1 MYKYIDKPR
10 SKTPTPFGS
19 VSVADTLPLRSRTP
33 LPTTNI
39 PMSNTMQNPVPL
51 AKTEFSPD
59 SVYTFDRQATLTRS
73 VRDTRPTNAPLI
85 RSKTPGPEFGG
96 TTSSS
101 SSSKY
106 ANTMKPRSKTPTD
119 YEFSSNTL
127 QNRFANITV
136 MKLFSLYIFLLVDHY
151 NLFINNIWN

>member
-1 MYKYIDKPR
+1 
-10 SKTPTPFGS
+10 
-19 VSVADTLPLRSRTP
+19 
-33 LPTTNI
+33 
-39 PMSNTMQNPVPL
+39 MQNPVPL
-51 AKTEFSPD
+51 AKREFSPD
-59 SVYTFDRQATLTRS
+59 SVYTFDRQSTLTRS
-73 VRDTRPTNAPLI
+73 ARDTRPTNAPII

-127 QNRFANITV
+127 QNRFANNCYETF
-136 MKLFSLYIFLLVDHY
+136 LFLYFSSSRSLQSVHQQYMELVVNLTLLRPT
-151 NLFINNIWN
+151 